1 MRVCNLPDS
10 QSHQNNINMM
20 LNLYALLGVSE
31 IATAANI
38 AEAIDTAE
46 KQGEFSSKVLQSARF
61 YLLQVDKRTEYNRAL
76 SRAKQKGTVTTDWQA
91 ALAESERKQAMPTTV
106 APRQNTVAVYQQ
118 PVGFGAAPT
127 ANLPMPEETTH
138 KMGKRHWLALLLCVL
153 ITGVLVAVLWQMAQ
167 VQLHQNEQITA
178 LQKMTAERRLPE
190 DWPTW
195 EQLDG
200 ETFLSAKEQANT
212 KLTIY
217 KNATQD
223 LPVML
228 LPSSK
233 RIDCG
238 ERGNQ
243 SCAVTLA
250 FDGSNP
256 RTFEAQIVGSSLVFN
271 DMKQLPVLMHELS
284 GASSIAASFPK
295 AKDMTTLT
303 FERPNPAGS
312 ASEPKNSVK
321 NKTQKG

>member
-1 MRVCNLPDS
+1 
-10 QSHQNNINMM
+10 MM
-20 LNLYALLGVSE
+20 LNLYAVLGVSE
-31 IATAANI
+31 IATVAAI

-46 KQGEFSSKVLQSARF
+46 QQGDISSKVLQSARF
-61 YLLQVDKRTEYNRAL
+61 YLLQAEKRTEYNRAL
-76 SRAKQKGTVTTDWQA
+76 SRAKQKGTATTDWQA
-91 ALAESERKQAMPTTV
+91 ALAASERKQSLPATTS
-106 APRQNTVAVYQQ
+106 PQRQQAALYQQ
-118 PVGFGAAPT
+118 PVTLANTAPVSFST
-127 ANLPMPEETTH
+127 AEAPVP
-138 KMGKRHWLALLLCVL
+138 KMGKRHWLGLLLCLL

-228 LPSSK
+228 MPSSK

-243 SCAVTLA
+243 NCAVTFI

-256 RTFEAQIVGSSLVFN
+256 RTFDAQIVGSSLVFN
-271 DMKQLPVLMHELS
+271 DMKQLPILMHELS

-295 AKDMTTLT
+295 AKDMLSLT
-303 FERPNPAGS
+303 FERANPAS
-312 ASEPKNSVK
+312 ASEPKNNGKSK
-321 NKTQKG
+321 HKG

>member
-1 MRVCNLPDS
+1 MRVCILPDS

-31 IATAANI
+31 IATAVNI

-91 ALAESERKQAMPTTV
+91 ALAESERKQAMPATV
-106 APRQNTVAVYQQ
+106 TPRQNTVAVYQQ
-118 PVGFGAAPT
+118 ASGFGSAPAA
-127 ANLPMPEETTH
+127 NIPMPEETTH

-223 LPVML
+223 LPMML

-303 FERPNPAGS
+303 FERPNPTGP
-312 ASEPKNSVK
+312 ASDPKNSVK
-321 NKTQKG
+321 NKAQKG

>member
-1 MRVCNLPDS
+1 
-10 QSHQNNINMM
+10 MM
-20 LNLYALLGVSE
+20 LNLYAVLGVSE
-31 IATAANI
+31 IATAATI

-46 KQGEFSSKVLQSARF
+46 QQGEFSSKVLQSARF
-61 YLLQVDKRTEYNRAL
+61 YLLQADKRTEYNRAL
-76 SRAKQKGTVTTDWQA
+76 SRAKQKGTATTDWQA
-91 ALAESERKQAMPTTV
+91 ALEASERKHNLPTTSAAKTPAV
-106 APRQNTVAVYQQ
+106 AHYQAPVTASPLPPSLGQMPEQ
-118 PVGFGAAPT
+118 PV
-127 ANLPMPEETTH
+127 H

-228 LPSSK
+228 MPSNK

-243 SCAVTLA
+243 NCAVTFI
-250 FDGSNP
+250 FDGNNP
-256 RTFEAQIVGSSLVFN
+256 RTFDAQIVGSSLVFN

-284 GASSIAASFPK
+284 GSSSIAASFPK
-295 AKDMTTLT
+295 AKDLSNLT
-303 FERPNPAGS
+303 FERANPAS
-312 ASEPKNSVK
+312 ASEPKNS
-321 NKTQKG
+321 NKIKTKG

>member
-1 MRVCNLPDS
+1 
-10 QSHQNNINMM
+10 MM
-20 LNLYALLGVSE
+20 LNLYAVLGVSE
-31 IATAANI
+31 IATATTI

-46 KQGEFSSKVLQSARF
+46 QQGEFSSKVLQSARF
-61 YLLQVDKRTEYNRAL
+61 YLLQADKRTEYNRAL
-76 SRAKQKGTVTTDWQA
+76 SRAKQKGTATTDWQA
-91 ALAESERKQAMPTTV
+91 ALEASERKQNLPATSAAKTSAV
-106 APRQNTVAVYQQ
+106 ASYQQ
-118 PVGFGAAPT
+118 PVAASPIPSSLHHT
-127 ANLPMPEETTH
+127 LEQPVH
-138 KMGKRHWLALLLCVL
+138 RMGKRHWLALLLCVL

-195 EQLDG
+195 EQLNG

-228 LPSSK
+228 MPSSK

-243 SCAVTLA
+243 NCAVTFI
-250 FDGSNP
+250 FDGNNP
-256 RTFEAQIVGSSLVFN
+256 RTFDAQIVGSSLVFN

-284 GASSIAASFPK
+284 GSSSIAASFPK
-295 AKDMTTLT
+295 AKDLSNLT
-303 FERPNPAGS
+303 FERANPAS
-312 ASEPKNSVK
+312 ASEPKNS
-321 NKTQKG
+321 NKIKTKG

>member
-1 MRVCNLPDS
+1 
-10 QSHQNNINMM
+10 MM
-20 LNLYALLGVSE
+20 LNLYAVLGVSE
-31 IATAANI
+31 IATVAAI
-38 AEAIDTAE
+38 AEAIDAAE
-46 KQGEFSSKVLQSARF
+46 QQGDLSSKVLQSARF
-61 YLLQVDKRTEYNRAL
+61 YLLQADKRTEYNRAL
-76 SRAKQKGTVTTDWQA
+76 SRAKQKGTATTDWQA
-91 ALAESERKQAMPTTV
+91 ALAESERKQSLPATT
-106 APRQNTVAVYQQ
+106 AQRSQHVAVYQQ
-118 PVGFGAAPT
+118 PVALASGGNSTLAYAEAPV
-127 ANLPMPEETTH
+127 H
-138 KMGKRHWLALLLCVL
+138 KMGKRHWLGLLLCLL

-195 EQLDG
+195 EQLEG

-228 LPSSK
+228 LPSNK

-243 SCAVTLA
+243 NCAVTFI
-250 FDGSNP
+250 FDGNNP
-256 RTFEAQIVGSSLVFN
+256 RTFDAQIVGSSLVFN
-271 DMKQLPVLMHELS
+271 DMKQLPILMHELS

-295 AKDMTTLT
+295 AKDMISLT
-303 FERPNPAGS
+303 FERANPAS
-312 ASEPKNSVK
+312 ASEPKNSAK
-321 NKTQKG
+321 SKHKG

>member
-1 MRVCNLPDS
+1 
-10 QSHQNNINMM
+10 MM
-20 LNLYALLGVSE
+20 LNLYAVLGVSE
-31 IATAANI
+31 IATANTI
-38 AEAIDTAE
+38 ADAIDTAE
-46 KQGEFSSKVLQSARF
+46 QQGECSSKVLQSARF
-61 YLLQVDKRTEYNRAL
+61 YLLQADKRTEYNRAL
-76 SRAKQKGTVTTDWQA
+76 SRAKQKGTATTDWQA
-91 ALAESERKQAMPTTV
+91 ALAASERKQNLPATTQ
-106 APRQNTVAVYQQ
+106 PQSNAVTLYQQ
-118 PVGFGAAPT
+118 PAALAGAPAALTTEAPV
-127 ANLPMPEETTH
+127 H
-138 KMGKRHWLALLLCVL
+138 RMGKRHWLALLLCVL

-200 ETFLSAKEQANT
+200 KTFLSAKEQAHT

-223 LPVML
+223 LPVLL

-243 SCAVTLA
+243 NCAVTFI
-250 FDGSNP
+250 FDGNNP

-271 DMKQLPVLMHELS
+271 DMKQLPALMHELS

-295 AKDMTTLT
+295 AKDMAKLT
-303 FERPNPAGS
+303 FERANPVS
-312 ASEPKNSVK
+312 ASEPKNT
-321 NKTQKG
+321 NKTKAKG